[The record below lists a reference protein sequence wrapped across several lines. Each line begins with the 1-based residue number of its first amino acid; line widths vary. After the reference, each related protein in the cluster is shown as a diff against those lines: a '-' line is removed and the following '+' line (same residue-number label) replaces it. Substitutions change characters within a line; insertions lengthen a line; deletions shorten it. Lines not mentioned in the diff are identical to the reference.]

1 MEIPKEYN
9 PLSAEPKWQKYW
21 DALGIHRFR
30 HDDHRAPTYV
40 IDTPPPYP
48 SGEFHMGTALNWT
61 YFDIVARYKR
71 MRGFNVLFPQGWD
84 CHGLPTEV
92 QVERKYGIR
101 KGDLPAEKF
110 RELCVQLTTE
120 NIAHMKEEMNS
131 FGFSI
136 DWSTEYR
143 TMDPSYYGKTQL
155 SFVQLYKRGLI
166 YRGEHPVNWC
176 PRCETAI
183 ADAEVEYQD
192 KKTLLHY
199 IKFKIAGEG
208 GTLTI
213 ATTRPEYLPACVVV
227 AVHPDDQRY
236 RSYIGKRLE
245 VPPFGQLV
253 EIIEDEEVDPSFGT
267 GVVMVCT
274 FGDKTDVRWVKRYK
288 LPVIKLIDEKG
299 RMTEAA
305 KKYSGMTVEEARQ
318 AIIADLRAR
327 GLIEKQEELPHSVG
341 VCWRCKTPVEIL
353 SKPQWFMRVLA
364 LNDRVIEEAKKVRWV
379 PDYMLTRFIDWVKSM
394 DWDWVISRQRI
405 FATPIPVWYCA
416 KCKEPVVAEEEQ
428 LPVVPARDRPPVDRC
443 PRCGNESFEPEQ
455 DVLDTWMDSSI
466 TIAAHA
472 GWPQI
477 DPRLFPADLQP
488 NGTDIIRT
496 WDYYLM
502 VRHLALLNQA
512 PYRTV
517 LINGMVLGTDGR
529 AMHKSLGNY
538 VDSSK
543 ARDKYGADA
552 LRQWAAIGASTGADV
567 PFSWKDVEFGYRFMR
582 KFWNAVRFAR
592 SYLNSEIARRD
603 RSRVNLRPVDSWM
616 LSRLNRLIKEVTGW
630 LEDFQF
636 NRALGEIHNFIWHEL
651 CDMYIE
657 EIKHRLYSGDKTAE
671 GAAFTLYHVILT
683 SIKLLAPFIPHF
695 TEEVYQTF
703 FANFEGLPS
712 IHASEWP
719 KPDEAAIDEAA
730 ESLGEIT
737 NKIVSALRQFKS
749 TRKMALNTEIPGL
762 EIYTPTRELAKRLEE
777 IADDVAGTM
786 QVREIKITS
795 EKPELE
801 ERLISVEPNFAKLG
815 PRLRGDL
822 KIVAEAL
829 RRARPEELSEQL
841 KRGFIEVGEAGKTI
855 KLSIDELKITR
866 VTERRGQRVEVI
878 DLADPALT
886 LLVSLGRLGEE

>member
-1 MEIPKEYN
+1 
-9 PLSAEPKWQKYW
+9 
-21 DALGIHRFR
+21 
-30 HDDHRAPTYV
+30 
-40 IDTPPPYP
+40 
-48 SGEFHMGTALNWT
+48 
-61 YFDIVARYKR
+61 
-71 MRGFNVLFPQGWD
+71 
-84 CHGLPTEV
+84 
-92 QVERKYGIR
+92 
-101 KGDLPAEKF
+101 
-110 RELCVQLTTE
+110 
-120 NIAHMKEEMNS
+120 
-131 FGFSI
+131 
-136 DWSTEYR
+136 
-143 TMDPSYYGKTQL
+143 
-155 SFVQLYKRGLI
+155 
-166 YRGEHPVNWC
+166 
-176 PRCETAI
+176 
-183 ADAEVEYQD
+183 
-192 KKTLLHY
+192 
-199 IKFKIAGEG
+199 
-208 GTLTI
+208 
-213 ATTRPEYLPACVVV
+213 
-227 AVHPDDQRY
+227 
-236 RSYIGKRLE
+236 
-245 VPPFGQLV
+245 
-253 EIIEDEEVDPSFGT
+253 
-267 GVVMVCT
+267 
-274 FGDKTDVRWVKRYK
+274 
-288 LPVIKLIDEKG
+288 
-299 RMTEAA
+299 
-305 KKYSGMTVEEARQ
+305 
-318 AIIADLRAR
+318 
-327 GLIEKQEELPHSVG
+327 
-341 VCWRCKTPVEIL
+341 
-353 SKPQWFMRVLA
+353 
-364 LNDRVIEEAKKVRWV
+364 
-379 PDYMLTRFIDWVKSM
+379 
-394 DWDWVISRQRI
+394 
-405 FATPIPVWYCA
+405 
-416 KCKEPVVAEEEQ
+416 
-428 LPVVPARDRPPVDRC
+428 
-443 PRCGNESFEPEQ
+443 
-455 DVLDTWMDSSI
+455 
-466 TIAAHA
+466 
-472 GWPQI
+472 
-477 DPRLFPADLQP
+477 
-488 NGTDIIRT
+488 
-496 WDYYLM
+496 
-502 VRHLALLNQA
+502 
-512 PYRTV
+512 
-517 LINGMVLGTDGR
+517 MVLGTDGR

-592 SYLNSEIARRD
+592 PYLNSEIARRD
-603 RSRVNLRPVDSWM
+603 RSRVHLRPVDRWM

-762 EIYTPTRELAKRLEE
+762 EIYTPNRELAKRLEE